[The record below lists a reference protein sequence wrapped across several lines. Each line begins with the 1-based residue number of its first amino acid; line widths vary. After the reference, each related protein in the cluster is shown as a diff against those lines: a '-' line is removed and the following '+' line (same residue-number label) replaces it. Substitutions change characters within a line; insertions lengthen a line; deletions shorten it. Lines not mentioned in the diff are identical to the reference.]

1 MSVQLSSYT
10 CLCLSD
16 SLKCVQLLDTQLSQ
30 LFICP
35 KFSSI
40 HLYIRPSVSNC
51 LTLSQLSVPNVQAI
65 QLPTSTICHEVM
77 EILANKVTK
86 SLINKLNSIVLYS
99 SEEQVC
105 LTSSVSKCVHQSWY
119 YQLSILISAHLCP
132 ILWSMTNCWMLNC
145 LNCLMSFQVLSVSNR
160 SPIGY
165 SSVSALFYLPN
176 FQMSPTVQL
185 FICPCVFNSL

>member
-1 MSVQLSSYT
+1 
-10 CLCLSD
+10 
-16 SLKCVQLLDTQLSQ
+16 
-30 LFICP
+30 
-35 KFSSI
+35 
-40 HLYIRPSVSNC
+40 
-51 LTLSQLSVPNVQAI
+51 
-65 QLPTSTICHEVM
+65 M
-77 EILANKVTK
+77 EILAIKVMK

-185 FICPCVFNSL
+185 FICPCVFNSLRVSQLIVPTLQGIQLIRYIVCHRIVAIGTANIV